1 MTTISISLDN
11 NQKQL
16 IDRISK
22 EDGVSRSEVIQN
34 LLRQAS
40 WERTWDDIAR
50 QLRVKLDKL
59 NLETVDDIESFLG

>member
-1 MTTISISLDN
+1 MATISISLDN

-16 IDRISK
+16 IDRISQ

-34 LLRQAS
+34 LLKQAS
-40 WERTWDDIAR
+40 WERTWVDMAR
-50 QLRVKLDKL
+50 QLRAKLDQL